1 MRGEASLVL
10 DGLVAAIEH
19 ASEHGR
25 LSGARLGLRLQTDL
39 GGGGGTSVT
48 ALAKAASPLV
58 RLRLQR
64 AHLDGVQRV
73 PGHHQTYAAHDEAL
87 DGPRPAHTLALRTCH
102 RRLGSPHRT
111 ANLQARNAK

>member
-39 GGGGGTSVT
+39 GGGGDLRHSASEGCLPSR
-48 ALAKAASPLV
+48 AAAAAARSP
-58 RLRLQR
+58 
-64 AHLDGVQRV
+64 
-73 PGHHQTYAAHDEAL
+73 
-87 DGPRPAHTLALRTCH
+87 
-102 RRLGSPHRT
+102 
-111 ANLQARNAK
+111 